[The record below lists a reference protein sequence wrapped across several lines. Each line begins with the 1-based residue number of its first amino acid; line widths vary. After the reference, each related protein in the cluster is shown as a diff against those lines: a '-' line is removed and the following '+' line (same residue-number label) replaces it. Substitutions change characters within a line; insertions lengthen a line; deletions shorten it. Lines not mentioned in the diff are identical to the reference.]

1 MNSVNQMV
9 QEVSSDSERL
19 ILVSSRDEDIGT
31 MSKLDCHLDEGVL
44 HRAFSI
50 FVFNQSGDVLLQKRS
65 AQKLLWPLCWSNA
78 CCSHPRYGETVDE
91 AVHRRLQQELGIET
105 ELTFLYKF
113 IYQESF
119 EDVGTEHEYCWV
131 WFGKAEEKQI
141 AANTNEI
148 AEWRFF
154 PQAEF
159 ESMLQTSPEQFTPWL
174 KMEWRRL
181 KNDFADKIPAL

>member
-1 MNSVNQMV
+1 MDSVKRPAQV
-9 QEVSSDSERL
+9 VSSDSEPL
-19 ILVSSRDEDIGT
+19 ILVNRQDEDIGT

-65 AQKLLWPLCWSNA
+65 PDKLLWPMYWSNA
-78 CCSHPRYGETVDE
+78 CCSHPRYGERAEE
-91 AVHRRLQQELGIET
+91 AACRRLEQELGIET

-113 IYQESF
+113 IYQAGF
-119 EDVGTEHEYCWV
+119 EDVGTEHELCWV
-131 WFGKAEEKQI
+131 WLGQAEENQVS
-141 AANTNEI
+141 ANGHEI

-159 ESMLQTSPEQFTPWL
+159 ETRLQTSPGQFTPWM
-174 KMEWRRL
+174 KMEWQRL
-181 KNDFADKIPAL
+181 KEDFADKIPG